1 MLTVVVS
8 SLLSCVR
15 LHRSRLKSDMEMRAK
30 RQRLQAWSLVALQS
44 SWHKR
49 HAVALHS
56 KQQQR
61 RLQRRFA
68 SWRHLIMMKNVSGAP
83 RDGMPKFMPDSNA
96 LPAENEME
104 GGAVRGAVEGLV
116 AELLLV
122 HVA

>member
-8 SLLSCVR
+8 LLLSCVR
-15 LHRSRLKSDMEMRAK
+15 FHRSKLKSDMEMRAK

-68 SWRHLIMMKNVSGAP
+68 SWRHLIMMKNVSRTGTP
-83 RDGMPKFMPDSNA
+83 RDGMPDSDA

>member
-1 MLTVVVS
+1 
-8 SLLSCVR
+8 
-15 LHRSRLKSDMEMRAK
+15 MEMRGK

-68 SWRHLIMMKNVSGAP
+68 SWQHVIMMKNVSRTP
-83 RDGMPKFMPDSNA
+83 RDGMPNSNA
-96 LPAENEME
+96 LPAENEIE